1 MKILNTIGAVL
12 ALSVCVLFVLIG
24 ARVLHDYSLAVG
36 YILTGLLIGQ
46 PFLLFLFVELIYF
59 IKAVRNEYIRSYTAK
74 TAKIFKNRQSAIRSD
89 ER

>member
-12 ALSVCVLFVLIG
+12 ALAVCVMFVLIG

-46 PFLLFLFVELIYF
+46 PFFALLACGI
-59 IKAVRNEYIRSYTAK
+59 N
-74 TAKIFKNRQSAIRSD
+74 IFYKGGKK
-89 ER
+89 

>member
-12 ALSVCVLFVLIG
+12 AISVCVLFVLIG

-46 PFLLFLFVELIYF
+46 PIFSLLVCGI
-59 IKAVRNEYIRSYTAK
+59 N
-74 TAKIFKNRQSAIRSD
+74 IFYKGGKK
-89 ER
+89 